1 MLFMSAVVAQNEGQ
15 YTHFM
20 FNRLSYNPAY
30 AGSSGNVSATILYRS
45 QWLGLTLQAP
55 TPTGEA
61 GSKPTDLLFTF
72 DMPVSWLHGGIGLNF
87 TSEKIGYHSN
97 TAIGID
103 YAFRIFWGPG
113 TLAAGIE
120 ANLLNCSFETGNLF
134 GSGDLSGDPATAKGS
149 SNDPLIG
156 SQDASDFLIDAST
169 GIYYQV
175 PGLYY
180 VGLSAKNLLAAHSTT
195 INIHNTRTFYLIDG
209 YEYTFPYNPSFKIK
223 PSAIIK
229 SGNFSVFQADL
240 ACLLDYENVF
250 WAGLSYRWGDAVN
263 FLAGVN
269 FAKIMQVGVAY
280 DLTTSKLGF
289 GNGRSYGSVEFYVN
303 AAFQITIP
311 KRPPTVSGNTLY
323 LR

>member
-1 MLFMSAVVAQNEGQ
+1 MKFTNFPTITYLYNTNEGHKAIAEYLQ
-15 YTHFM
+15 
-20 FNRLSYNPAY
+20 
-30 AGSSGNVSATILYRS
+30 SAL
-45 QWLGLTLQAP
+45 A
-55 TPTGEA
+55 
-61 GSKPTDLLFTF
+61 
-72 DMPVSWLHGGIGLNF
+72 
-87 TSEKIGYHSN
+87 
-97 TAIGID
+97 AIGI
-103 YAFRIFWGPG
+103 
-113 TLAAGIE
+113 TM
-120 ANLLNCSFETGNLF
+120 NLENQEWNT
-134 GSGDLSGDPATAKGS
+134 
-149 SNDPLIG
+149 
-156 SQDASDFLIDAST
+156 FL
-169 GIYYQV
+169 
-175 PGLYY
+175 
-180 VGLSAKNLLAAHSTT
+180 
-195 INIHNTRTFYLIDG
+195 NTR
-209 YEYTFPYNPSFKIK
+209 
-223 PSAIIK
+223 K